1 MGWKKIREL
10 MKVMEAY
17 QDAKSENQRSSSS
30 ISRSMQT
37 TRADKVGSAWQGS
50 RITDTPDTASEHYLQ
65 LPNIDSDDNKT
76 DSMASMARERRMRKH
91 REKKNRKQR
100 EKQVKNRGFLPS
112 TMGGRTGEM
121 KVLYA

>member
-1 MGWKKIREL
+1 

-50 RITDTPDTASEHYLQ
+50 RITDTPDTASDTASEHYLQ

-76 DSMASMARERRMRKH
+76 DSMASM
-91 REKKNRKQR
+91 
-100 EKQVKNRGFLPS
+100 VSVVF
-112 TMGGRTGEM
+112 
-121 KVLYA
+121 